1 MTPGPMSLKGL
12 EWLSRMG
19 ASPLEPWGLVMDWGR
34 AVTYDHARRLAA
46 AGLVR
51 MVPMTRGD
59 QIAFRDVLIVAVLT
73 TCPIRMRNL
82 EQIEIGRH

>member
-1 MTPGPMSLKGL
+1 MQLD
-12 EWLSRMG
+12 
-19 ASPLEPWGLVMDWGR
+19 ASKNPDPDLRV
-34 AVTYDHARRLAA
+34 RRSV
-46 AGLVR
+46 AGLCPSLGISPGRLWVALEYWA
-51 MVPMTRGD
+51 VPMTRGD